1 MGKSLISIN
10 NLNKSFTLQK
20 EISKLGNKTINV
32 LQDFN
37 FTSNKPDIIGLIGA
51 KNSGKT
57 TLFKILIGCLAP
69 CSGEI
74 NVLGLKPNFRDTK
87 YSTQIG
93 FVSGLKFTDSTLPIQ
108 ESLTL
113 LAYLLNIPEV
123 EFKQRCL
130 KLINDFQFNH
140 LLNIPINQLNNMEK
154 IQFELICALINKP
167 KIVFI
172 DNIIDDLNS
181 QILEKVKSLILDYH
195 RKEEISFIIFSQS
208 KDKIENICQNVVNIS
223 TLSS

>member
-20 EISKLGNKTINV
+20 EISQLGSRKINV
-32 LQDFN
+32 LQNFN
-37 FTSNKPDIIGLIGA
+37 FKSDKPDIIGLIGE

-57 TLFKILIGCLAP
+57 TLFKILIGCIPP
-69 CSGEI
+69 CSGEV

-108 ESLTL
+108 ESLSL

-130 KLINDFQFNH
+130 KLIRDFQFNQ

-154 IQFELICALINKP
+154 IQFELICALIHNP

-181 QILEKVKSLILDYH
+181 QILEKVKSLILEYH
-195 RKEEISFIIFSQS
+195 KKEKTSFIIFSQN
-208 KDKIENICQNVVNIS
+208 KDKIDNICQNLVQIKQNEF
-223 TLSS
+223 